1 MDNEEWTIDNYF
13 FMDRDSNFKAGDRI
27 KITALPAYIKTAEP
41 MPMLRANTLA
51 IGEEGIIIDRRPGGY
66 YGIRFPQGAFLLE
79 SQYLDLV

>member
-1 MDNEEWTIDNYF
+1 
-13 FMDRDSNFKAGDRI
+13 MDRDSNFKAGDRI
-27 KITALPAYIKTAEP
+27 KIVALPAYIKTAEP

-79 SQYLDLV
+79 SQYLDFV